1 MGVQHGPLRLAL
13 LGRTNVPGG
22 ALQPCPCSGCRNSDR
37 KTRRRLMRRLP
48 ALDRRNNAL
57 TQIHAVRL
65 AHPILPNRSQRWNQH
80 SASKRILS
88 DSLFEEFALISAC
101 RGLVESERLQGKLE
115 KISFRKLHQ
124 NDIRLDLPDQVKI
137 QRATIVVSPG
147 RIAEGLVKHGGT

>member
-1 MGVQHGPLRLAL
+1 MGIQHGPLRLAL

-22 ALQPCPCSGCRNSDR
+22 TLQPRPCSDCRNSDR
-37 KTRRRLMRRLP
+37 KPRRRLSRRLP

-88 DSLFEEFALISAC
+88 DSLFEEFALAPVYRAGTLTPHSAVHT
-101 RGLVESERLQGKLE
+101 LMVAKRLNFFSKLE
-115 KISFRKLHQ
+115 H
-124 NDIRLDLPDQVKI
+124 
-137 QRATIVVSPG
+137 
-147 RIAEGLVKHGGT
+147 